1 MSAKLNAVGA
11 GGCRAH
17 SDFGEY
23 GLTCLSVLGMQR
35 DFFPGALIFSTVS
48 ADFEAAARPSMLFFV
63 GRHTGSYFFLM
74 PVDSLRFSAFS
85 ARITGFL
92 ARSPISVASH
102 HFSWGSHIFVFFQD
116 VHVFLA
122 TFADFEGRT

>member
-1 MSAKLNAVGA
+1 VSAKLNAVGA

-48 ADFEAAARPSMLFFV
+48 ADFEAAARPSMF
-63 GRHTGSYFFLM
+63 
-74 PVDSLRFSAFS
+74 
-85 ARITGFL
+85 
-92 ARSPISVASH
+92 
-102 HFSWGSHIFVFFQD
+102 FSWAGTRVHIFS
-116 VHVFLA
+116 
-122 TFADFEGRT
+122 